1 MANELNIYNNSDEAE
16 DADYF
21 VCVRADVVTPFK
33 DNLFD
38 FCCKCGEKV
47 QFRPHGPT
55 VPKKICFPCVM
66 PKLAEQAK
74 KGELEIA
81 CTKKTAE
88 EVAKHLKRN

>member
-1 MANELNIYNNSDEAE
+1 MANELKIIQNSEEAE

-21 VCVRADVVTPFK
+21 VCIRASSYSPFK

-55 VPKKICFPCVM
+55 VPKKICFECVM
-66 PKLAEQAK
+66 PELLEEAK
-74 KGELEIA
+74 KGELEIS
-81 CTKKTAE
+81 CTEKTAQ